1 MAKRRRGRGQG
12 SSNQNENNQG
22 NNGQGNGKGGQ
33 GGNSQGGHQGGQGQG
48 HGHGQ
53 QSQRRQAD
61 TAARFWGDPTVKRST
76 PTSIRPTP
84 DPGALVRSL
93 GNPPLSATASHQLA
107 VVYEEAVRAATA
119 LAAANGMLD
128 VEDLD

>member
-12 SSNQNENNQG
+12 SPSQNENNQG
-22 NNGQGNGKGGQ
+22 NNSQGNGKGGQ
-33 GGNSQGGHQGGQGQG
+33 GGNSQGGHQGGQG